1 MNAPIAP
8 VGLTSG
14 EVLPGIYVE
23 VNWAQGPAVGS
34 GLRRGILVVA
44 NKTAAGIA
52 TPDTQIYGPDTAVP
66 LQTEPQMIVLGGP
79 GSEAHRMFRMMAKIT
94 GEGNMPPV
102 YWIFVTESAGAKAT
116 GTITIAT
123 TATGP
128 GTLRIWV
135 GDEYVD
141 TGINTGD
148 TPTVIAT
155 AAAANITAKT
165 HWAATASNVAG
176 VITLTAKNNGLRGN
190 WLRYMSAILAP
201 ASIGTTTTATTDTFF
216 TGGAAS
222 DSNTTALATIAGRWF
237 YYNVSAAE
245 DAAQVGAFASQIAT
259 KSLAL
264 NGLRERL
271 VFASVDTPAN
281 AITVGVGVNNPLAE
295 MVHSEK
301 SPHTP
306 AEIAAHNAMIYAL
319 EEADE
324 LGFRTNFIGYGN
336 SANTQPKW
344 KLQASRVP
352 AAWPTPATQRSL
364 LQNGI
369 SPVAVN
375 GTGTTYLVDRF
386 TTKSLNG
393 AVPETRIREAHKVTV
408 AHRFADAME
417 ARVRAGG
424 EGKVISDDP
433 PDGAPP
439 IPGSYTPR
447 MGKMA
452 VYQTLNEFA
461 AAAKVQ
467 SGINPLTGV
476 DRLEEQKNG
485 SRVERQVNPS
495 SRMGFVVPLQT
506 IDNFRQ
512 AAIIVDQVA

>member
-1 MNAPIAP
+1 MTAPIAP

-23 VNWAQGPAVGS
+23 VNFAQGPAIGS
-34 GLRRGILVVA
+34 GLRRSILVVA
-44 NKTAAGIA
+44 NKTAAGSA

-66 LQTEPQMIVLGGP
+66 LQTEPQMILLGGP
-79 GSEAHRMFRMMAKIT
+79 GSEAHRMFRIMAKIT

-135 GDEYVD
+135 GDESVD
-141 TGINTGD
+141 AGINTGD

-155 AAAANITAKT
+155 AAVSKVNEKT
-165 HWAATASNVAG
+165 HWPCTASNLAG
-176 VITLTAKNNGLRGN
+176 VITLTWKQNGLRGN
-190 WLRYMSAILAP
+190 WGRYMAAILAP
-201 ASIGTTTTATTDTFF
+201 TSIGTTTTATTDTFF

-245 DAAQVGAFASQIAT
+245 DAAQVGAYSSQIAT

-264 NGLRERL
+264 NGMRERL
-271 VFASVDTPAN
+271 VFASTDTPAN
-281 AITVGVGVNNPLAE
+281 AITVGVGINNPLAE

-324 LGFRTNFIGYGN
+324 LGFTTNFIGYGN
-336 SANTQPKW
+336 STKTQPKW

-369 SPVAVN
+369 SPIAVS
-375 GTGTTYLVDRF
+375 GVGRTYLVDRF

-393 AVPETRIREAHKVTV
+393 AVAETRIREAHKVTIS
-408 AHRFADAME
+408 HRFADALE

-424 EGKVISDDP
+424 EGKVIMDDP
-433 PDGAPP
+433 PNGEPP
-439 IPGSYTPR
+439 LPGSYSPR
-447 MGKMA
+447 DGKMA
-452 VYQTLNEFA
+452 LYQTLNEFA
-461 AAAKVQ
+461 GAAKIQ
-467 SGINPLTGV
+467 SGINPETGV
-476 DRLEEQKNG
+476 DRLDEQKNA
-485 SRVERQVNPS
+485 SIVQRETNPS
-495 SRMGFVVPLQT
+495 SRMGFRAPIQT
-506 IDNFRQ
+506 ADNFRQ